1 MNKKVV
7 FINLVVLIV
16 LVIGVDI
23 FLTLTMPNRRA
34 WGNGD
39 PDIGFTT
46 SPIVV
51 GDGRGKRILM
61 IGDSHSEPTRPMA
74 IHQAAMLQ
82 AHLDSAGIRNAV
94 ILFGRPQLNPTQAFI
109 VIEKLRE
116 VYNPDLVIY
125 NLYGGND
132 FAEMLRNDD
141 RPRLD
146 TAQGRIIFQKPRWY
160 WYRPPGWKPRW
171 PQDSK
176 IFSFLNAVTSNSNY
190 LVKMTTAPVS
200 IELLTQSWL
209 DKMKYVF
216 WLNDMKDDRLGY
228 TGAVAAQY
236 LNQGMLQHRF
246 NAAFTSQVDFRL
258 RLMDSLVKKSDIPI
272 MFSWIPSA
280 AGCGA
285 VPEADRSIHEERI
298 TKMGL
303 NDSILIAQEESI
315 KASFRNTVRHSASFV
330 DITDEYRQ
338 VKKERKVELYDK
350 ETIHIQGLA
359 RELLAKKIADSCL
372 SILKR

>member
-1 MNKKVV
+1 MNIKTVL
-7 FINLVVLIV
+7 INLLILAV
-16 LVIGVDI
+16 LVMGVDAY
-23 FLTLTMPNRRA
+23 LTLSAPNPKA

-39 PDIGFTT
+39 PDLGFST

-51 GDGRGKRILM
+51 GDGSGKRILM
-61 IGDSHSEPTRPMA
+61 IGDSHSEPTNPMA

-82 AHLDSAGIRNAV
+82 ARLDSQGIKNAV

-109 VIEKLRE
+109 VIEKLKE
-116 VYNPDLVIY
+116 AYQPHLVIY

-176 IFSFLNAVTSNSNY
+176 IFSFLNAVTSNSNF
-190 LVKMTTAPVS
+190 LIKMMTAPVS
-200 IELLTQSWL
+200 IELLTSSSL
-209 DKMKYVF
+209 DKLKYVF

-228 TGAVAAQY
+228 PGAVAAQY
-236 LNQGMLQHRF
+236 LNQGILQHRF
-246 NAAFTSQVDFRL
+246 KEAFTSQVDFRL
-258 RLMDSLVKKSDIPI
+258 RLMDSLVKRCDIPI
-272 MFSWIPSA
+272 VFSWIPSA
-280 AGCGA
+280 AACSA
-285 VPEADRSIHEERI
+285 IPEADRKIHEEKV
-298 TKMGL
+298 TEMGL
-303 NDSILIAQEESI
+303 DDSTLIAQEESI
-315 KASFRNTVRHSASFV
+315 KATFINTMRHSASFV
-330 DITDEYRQ
+330 DITDEYRRAKQ
-338 VKKERKVELYDK
+338 QQKVELYDK

-359 RELLAKKIADSCL
+359 RQLLANKLADSCL
-372 SILKR
+372 SLLRQ